1 MAKTEDNRGFFDLK
15 KQFTFY
21 GSYHNHPVNVAIH
34 LVCIWQILWSF
45 IALLQY
51 TPAIVST
58 PSFVTSLSP
67 ILTHVSIN
75 GAFFFS
81 LIYIVCYP
89 IMDPAAGSL
98 GALLVVALYVA
109 TGILVQTT
117 ATIAGFSLLKV
128 LGLFNASMWIAQ
140 FLGHGIFEGRAPA
153 LLDSWDQ
160 ALITRP
166 SLCFSRSCSS
176 LGTDRSSTRTV
187 CSRSRRTSPSLRNP
201 SRNKDSKE
209 ADKPDIKRHLSVHYV
224 FLQCHILKFT
234 AS

>member
-1 MAKTEDNRGFFDLK
+1 LLDSLLQETAINPEMAKTEDNRGFFDLK

-21 GSYHNHPVNVAIH
+21 ASYHNHPVNVAIH

-117 ATIAGFSLLKV
+117 TTIAGFSLLKV

-160 ALITRP
+160 ALITAPLFVLLEVLFFFGYRQE
-166 SLCFSRSCSS
+166 FY
-176 LGTDRSSTRTV
+176 
-187 CSRSRRTSPSLRNP
+187 
-201 SRNKDSKE
+201 KDCMLQVEKNVTEFKKSKS
-209 ADKPDIKRHLSVHYV
+209 K
-224 FLQCHILKFT
+224 
-234 AS
+234 